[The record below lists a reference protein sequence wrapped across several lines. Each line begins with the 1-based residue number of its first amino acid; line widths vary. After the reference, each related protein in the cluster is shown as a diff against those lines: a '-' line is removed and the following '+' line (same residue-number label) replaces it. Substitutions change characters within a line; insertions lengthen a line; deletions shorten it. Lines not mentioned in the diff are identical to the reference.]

1 MWAVLIVVIIAICIC
16 FYILEFK
23 RERARQLQKLMFQS
37 QPQNN
42 ASGSGASEKAASNPL
57 QTAGD
62 AGDMR
67 APISGEDRQSFLIEF
82 DDIGLTLK
90 TGTTIMQVT
99 V

>member
-23 RERARQLQKLMFQS
+23 RERARQLQKLMFQQS
-37 QPQNN
+37 QN
-42 ASGSGASEKAASNPL
+42 ASGSGASERAASNPL
-57 QTAGD
+57 QTAGG

-82 DDIGLTLK
+82 EDIGLTLK
-90 TGTTIMQVT
+90 TGTTIMQVS